1 MSNPFDYVNSI
12 LQNKNNLIVDE
23 QTEKEYVPFLTNR
36 SLSYHKDCVFFA
48 NEINRRHFM
57 DKKMQYDFLL
67 NTVRAK
73 KRYHSKWA
81 KGTVNDDLK
90 CIKEV
95 YGFSDSKAIEVYKLF
110 TKEQLNVL
118 KEKIN
123 KGGLQK

>member
-1 MSNPFDYVNSI
+1 MNPFDYVNSI

-48 NEINRRHFM
+48 NEMNIRHFV

-73 KRYHSKWA
+73 KRYNSKWT
-81 KGTVNDDLK
+81 KGTVNDDIK

-95 YGFSDSKAIEVYKLF
+95 YCFSDSKATEVYNLF